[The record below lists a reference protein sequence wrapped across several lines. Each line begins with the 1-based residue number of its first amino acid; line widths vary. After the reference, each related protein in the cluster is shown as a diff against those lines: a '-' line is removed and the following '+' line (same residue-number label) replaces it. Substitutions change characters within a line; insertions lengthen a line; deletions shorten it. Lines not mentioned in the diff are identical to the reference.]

1 MRLSKTAM
9 MLFSVSL
16 LGLGSA
22 GFAISAD
29 SVAPTKQG
37 TVNYM
42 TGGVGDDDI
51 AALKR
56 AASSYPLELE
66 FSQQAQPKNEFV
78 ADVKVTVRDRAGKVL
93 LDAASGGPFMLVELP
108 TGRYDVE
115 ASYDGQSKR
124 QSVDVRR
131 DQHRKVVFVWPT
143 RPGTSE
149 TAAQ

>member
-9 MLFSVSL
+9 MLVSVSL

-22 GFAISAD
+22 SSAIGAD
-29 SVAPTKQG
+29 APAATTKQG
-37 TVNYM
+37 SVNYM

-56 AASSYPLELE
+56 AAVSYPLELE
-66 FSQQAQPKNEFV
+66 FSQQAQPKSEFI

-93 LDAASGGPFMLVELP
+93 LDAASGGPFMLVDLP

-115 ASYDGQSKR
+115 ASYEGQSKR
-124 QSVDVRR
+124 QSVDVRK
-131 DQHRKVVFVWPT
+131 DQHRKVVFVWPS
-143 RPGTSE
+143 RPGAE